1 MIDGENPFIIL
12 ARITVKEGLVND
24 YLAIAEEADKAVER
38 TEEGMLFHNFDADPD
53 DPNKF
58 VWTEVYR
65 RSEDFIFHA
74 DNPPVGDYV
83 AKHSEL
89 ATHFS
94 IEIYGNVFYMNSN
107 NKLYADKIL
116 LNILNK
122 NLKIIMENEKD
133 NILIINNY
141 SK

>member
-1 MIDGENPFIIL
+1 MADCGTPFVLL
-12 ARITVKEGLVND
+12 ARITVKEGMVNE
-24 YLAIAEEADKAVER
+24 YLSIAAEADKAVEK

-65 RSEDFIFHA
+65 KSEDFLFHV
-74 DNPPVGDYV
+74 DNLPVQDYV

-94 IEIYGNVFYMNSN
+94 IEIYGNVSQEVI
-107 NKLYADKIL
+107 DKINFL
-116 LNILNK
+116 EIP
-122 NLKIIMENEKD
+122 LKHFATTSVGYVRSERFV
-133 NILIINNY
+133 
-141 SK
+141 

>member
-1 MIDGENPFIIL
+1 MVDCGTPFVLL
-12 ARITVKEGLVND
+12 ARITVKEGMVNE
-24 YLAIAEEADKAVER
+24 YLSIAAEADKAVEK

-65 RSEDFIFHA
+65 KSEDFLFHA
-74 DNPPVGDYV
+74 DNPPVQDYV

-94 IEIYGNVFYMNSN
+94 IEIYGNV
-107 NKLYADKIL
+107 LQEVIDKINSL
-116 LNILNK
+116 EIP
-122 NLKIIMENEKD
+122 LKHFATTSVGYVRSERFV
-133 NILIINNY
+133 
-141 SK
+141 

>member
-12 ARITVKEGLVND
+12 ARITVKEGLMND

-89 ATHFS
+89 ATKHSELATHFS
-94 IEIYGNVFYMNSN
+94 IEIYGNVSQ
-107 NKLYADKIL
+107 AVIDKINSL
-116 LNILNK
+116 EIP
-122 NLKIIMENEKD
+122 LKHFSTTPVGFVRSERFC
-133 NILIINNY
+133 
-141 SK
+141 

>member
-1 MIDGENPFIIL
+1 
-12 ARITVKEGLVND
+12 VKEGMVDD
-24 YLAIAEEADKAVER
+24 YLAIAEEADKAVEK

-65 RSEDFIFHA
+65 KSEDFIFHA

-83 AKHSEL
+83 AKHGEL

-94 IEIYGNVFYMNSN
+94 VEIYGNVTQ
-107 NKLYADKIL
+107 AVIDKINSL
-116 LNILNK
+116 EIP
-122 NLKIIMENEKD
+122 LKHFSTTSVGFVRSERF
-133 NILIINNY
+133 
-141 SK
+141 S